1 MKKTTPPT
9 AARTALHW
17 GGYDPEIRAGRL
29 VAMRPIPEDPSPSPL
44 GRSYVEAVDDALRIR
59 QPMVR
64 QSWLEHGPGH
74 SAGSGKRGA
83 EPFVSIDWDHALDL
97 VAQELTRVRDAYG
110 HNAIYGGS
118 YGWGSAGAFHF
129 PPVQVQRFL
138 GQFGGFVRSVNTYS
152 TAAGDVIMPYVAG
165 HFFRLL
171 IEQAPWPTIAKHTK
185 LVVTF
190 GGMPLKNTQIA
201 YGGVA
206 RHRAQDG
213 LRACQQ
219 AGVEFVYLGPVRNDT
234 ADFLGAEWL
243 TPRPNTDVA
252 FMLGLAHTLVAEGLH
267 DETFL
272 TRCCVGFEKFRPY
285 LMGDNDNDG
294 QPKDADWA
302 ANITGVAAETIR
314 SLARR
319 MAAKRTLITIAW
331 SMQRADH
338 GEQPYW
344 MLVTLAAILGQ
355 IGLPGGGF
363 GYGYGA
369 VATVGAHTD
378 RLNWA
383 GLDRGANPV
392 DDIIPVARIADMLLH
407 PGSLFDYN
415 GECYVYP
422 DIRLIYWAGGNVFH
436 HHQDL
441 NRLVQAWQK
450 PETIIVHEPW
460 WTPMARHADIVLPA
474 NTPLE
479 RNDMVSTPRD
489 GFLLANKQA
498 LPPIGESR
506 SDHDILA
513 ALADRLGFRERF
525 TEGRDEMGWVRHLY
539 ETSRERARQR
549 DLEMPEF
556 EEFWAAGLFELPPP
570 EDPPVFLAAFR
581 DDPDTH
587 SLRTPSGKIEI
598 WSERIASYKY
608 ADCPPHP
615 TWLEPA
621 EWLGSDKA
629 KQYPLH
635 LVSNQPVTR
644 LHSQLDQGVVS
655 QEAKIAGREPIWIHP
670 EDAAKRG
677 ISSGDVVRVFNE
689 RGQCLAGAVV
699 TANIQQRAVQ
709 LATGAWYDPLE
720 PGVPGTL
727 EKNGNPNVLTLDKG
741 TSKLGQGSSAHTAL
755 VEVERYDGDP
765 PPVTVFTP
773 PKILTNS

>member
-1 MKKTTPPT
+1 
-9 AARTALHW
+9 
-17 GGYDPEIRAGRL
+17 
-29 VAMRPIPEDPSPSPL
+29 
-44 GRSYVEAVDDALRIR
+44 
-59 QPMVR
+59 
-64 QSWLEHGPGH
+64 
-74 SAGSGKRGA
+74 
-83 EPFVSIDWDHALDL
+83 
-97 VAQELTRVRDAYG
+97 
-110 HNAIYGGS
+110 
-118 YGWGSAGAFHF
+118 
-129 PPVQVQRFL
+129 
-138 GQFGGFVRSVNTYS
+138 
-152 TAAGDVIMPYVAG
+152 
-165 HFFRLL
+165 
-171 IEQAPWPTIAKHTK
+171 
-185 LVVTF
+185 
-190 GGMPLKNTQIA
+190 
-201 YGGVA
+201 
-206 RHRAQDG
+206 
-213 LRACQQ
+213 
-219 AGVEFVYLGPVRNDT
+219 
-234 ADFLGAEWL
+234 
-243 TPRPNTDVA
+243 
-252 FMLGLAHTLVAEGLH
+252 
-267 DETFL
+267 
-272 TRCCVGFEKFRPY
+272 
-285 LMGDNDNDG
+285 
-294 QPKDADWA
+294 
-302 ANITGVAAETIR
+302 
-314 SLARR
+314 
-319 MAAKRTLITIAW
+319 
-331 SMQRADH
+331 
-338 GEQPYW
+338 
-344 MLVTLAAILGQ
+344 
-355 IGLPGGGF
+355 
-363 GYGYGA
+363 
-369 VATVGAHTD
+369 
-378 RLNWA
+378 
-383 GLDRGANPV
+383 
-392 DDIIPVARIADMLLH
+392 
-407 PGSLFDYN
+407 
-415 GECYVYP
+415 
-422 DIRLIYWAGGNVFH
+422 
-436 HHQDL
+436 
-441 NRLVQAWQK
+441 
-450 PETIIVHEPW
+450 
-460 WTPMARHADIVLPA
+460 MARHADIVLPA

-498 LPPIGESR
+498 LPSIGESR

-741 TSKLGQGSSAHTAL
+741 TSKLGQGSSAHTTL
-755 VEVERYDGDP
+755 VEVERYEADP

-773 PKILTNS
+773 PKILTKRT